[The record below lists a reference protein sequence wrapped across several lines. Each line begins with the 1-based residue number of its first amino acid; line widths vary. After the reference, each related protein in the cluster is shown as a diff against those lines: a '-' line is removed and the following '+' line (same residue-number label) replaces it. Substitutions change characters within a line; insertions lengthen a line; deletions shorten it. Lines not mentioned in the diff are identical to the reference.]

1 MPNFDRTRF
10 RFLLRP
16 LRTSR
21 LKETLGRFY
30 TRVRGSYDGVE
41 PVGAPELE
49 SRAELVVR
57 EYLGLHAGMVE
68 RAARLGKKAERLER
82 DGIPSESA
90 RNRAERARGEVV
102 AGLAALRASF
112 VEAAGGREGANA
124 VFDRMV
130 EFLCPAFAPHQPSG
144 GLD

>member
-1 MPNFDRTRF
+1 M
-10 RFLLRP
+10 
-16 LRTSR
+16 SR

-30 TRVRGSYDGVE
+30 TRVRGSYGGAE
-41 PVGAPELE
+41 PVEALELE
-49 SRAELVVR
+49 SRAELMVNK
-57 EYLGLHAGMVE
+57 YLGLHAGMVE
-68 RAARLGKKAERLER
+68 RAVRLGKKAERLER

-112 VEAAGGREGANA
+112 VEAAGGRDGANV
-124 VFDRMV
+124 VFDRVV
-130 EFLCPAFAPHQPSG
+130 EFLYPAFATHRPSG

>member
-1 MPNFDRTRF
+1 M
-10 RFLLRP
+10 
-16 LRTSR
+16 SR

-30 TRVRGSYDGVE
+30 ARVRGSYGGVE
-41 PVGAPELE
+41 PAETPELE

-90 RNRAERARGEVV
+90 RNQAERARREVV
-102 AGLAALRASF
+102 AGLVALQASY

-124 VFDRMV
+124 VFDRV
-130 EFLCPAFAPHQPSG
+130 IEFICPAFAPRQPSG

>member
-1 MPNFDRTRF
+1 M
-10 RFLLRP
+10 
-16 LRTSR
+16 SS
-21 LKETLGRFY
+21 FY
-30 TRVRGSYDGVE
+30 AHVKGYYGDME
-41 PVGAPELE
+41 PGGALELE

-57 EYLGLHAGMVE
+57 EYLGLHAGMVD

-90 RNRAERARGEVV
+90 RNRAERARGEVI

-112 VEAAGGREGANA
+112 VEAADRREGANA
-124 VFDRMV
+124 VFDRVV
-130 EFLCPAFAPHQPSG
+130 EFLCPAFAPHRPSG

>member
-1 MPNFDRTRF
+1 M
-10 RFLLRP
+10 L
-16 LRTSR
+16 SS
-21 LKETLGRFY
+21 FY
-30 TRVRGSYDGVE
+30 ARVKGSYSGME
-41 PVGAPELE
+41 PGGALELE

-57 EYLGLHAGMVE
+57 EYLGLHAGMVD

-90 RNRAERARGEVV
+90 RNRAEGARGEVI

-112 VEAAGGREGANA
+112 VEAADRREGANT
-124 VFDRMV
+124 VFDRVV
-130 EFLCPAFAPHQPSG
+130 EFLCPAFAPHRPSS